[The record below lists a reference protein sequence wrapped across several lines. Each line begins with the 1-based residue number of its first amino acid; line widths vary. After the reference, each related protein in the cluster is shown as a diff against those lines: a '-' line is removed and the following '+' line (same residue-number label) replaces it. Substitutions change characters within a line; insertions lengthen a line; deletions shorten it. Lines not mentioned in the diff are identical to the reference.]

1 MYCVQCGVKLVDT
14 EAQCPLCQT
23 QVYHP
28 AIRREE
34 SEPLYPIGKF
44 PIANKRSLWPQA
56 LTTVALVLPMLIV
69 LLCDLQ
75 FSPRVTWSGYVIGA
89 LLVGYVIALLP
100 TWFKKPNS
108 VIFTPC
114 GFAAVGLYLLYINV
128 VTDGGWF
135 LTFAF
140 PVVGGLGLIV
150 TTVVTL
156 LRYVRGGK
164 LYILGSASIA
174 LGGLSLLIEFLLTVT
189 FPTITFVG
197 WSLYPLT
204 VLVLLG
210 GFLLFLGICRPARET
225 MQRKFFI

>member
-1 MYCVQCGVKLVDT
+1 MYCVQCGVKLADT
-14 EAQCPLCQT
+14 EACCPLCQT
-23 QVYHP
+23 EVYHP
-28 AIRREE
+28 AIRREQG
-34 SEPLYPIGKF
+34 EPLYPIGKY
-44 PIANKRSLWPQA
+44 PTARKRTLWPQA
-56 LTTVALVLPMLIV
+56 LVTAALVLPILIV

-89 LLVGYVIALLP
+89 LLVGYVVAVLP
-100 TWFKKPNS
+100 TWFKKPNP

-114 GFAAVGLYLLYINV
+114 GFVAAGLYLLYISLH
-128 VTDGGWF
+128 TDGRWF
-135 LTFAF
+135 LPFAL
-140 PVVGGLGLIV
+140 PVVGALGLIV

-164 LYILGSASIA
+164 FFIYGGATIA
-174 LGGLSLLIEFLLTVT
+174 LGGLSLLIEFLLTVA
-189 FPTITFVG
+189 FPAIRFVG